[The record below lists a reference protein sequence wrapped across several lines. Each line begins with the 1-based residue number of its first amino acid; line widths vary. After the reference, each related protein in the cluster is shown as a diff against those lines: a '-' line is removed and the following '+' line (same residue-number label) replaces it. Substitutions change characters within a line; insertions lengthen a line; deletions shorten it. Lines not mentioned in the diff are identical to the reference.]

1 MEYLWNSR
9 DRFPSSD
16 QYMKVCYWE
25 VPDLFEIS
33 VHKNNNMS
41 QMPGEKVASFH
52 MIREDVE
59 KLIRTLEEFLSYTEG
74 KE

>member
-25 VPDLFEIS
+25 IPDLFEFS
-33 VHKNNNMS
+33 VYKSNIMS
-41 QMPGEKVASFH
+41 QMAA
-52 MIREDVE
+52 
-59 KLIRTLEEFLSYTEG
+59 
-74 KE
+74 